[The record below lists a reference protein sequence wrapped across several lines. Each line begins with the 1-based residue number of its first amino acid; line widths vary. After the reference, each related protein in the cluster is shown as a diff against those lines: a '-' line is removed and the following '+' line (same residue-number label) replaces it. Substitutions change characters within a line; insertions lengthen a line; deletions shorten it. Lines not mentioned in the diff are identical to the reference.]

1 MASSQRAAR
10 ALTRAHTHTKLIL
23 SSAEQRRGVWGS
35 FSAVR
40 FVQRLS
46 SWTFGTVVCD
56 VAGGSNFCG
65 RSIQQAV
72 RIPRRA
78 RAVVVVVVVVVGGGG
93 GGGATTV

>member
-46 SWTFGTVVCD
+46 ARKFGTVVCD
-56 VAGGSNFCG
+56 VAGGSIFFG
-65 RSIQQAV
+65 
-72 RIPRRA
+72 
-78 RAVVVVVVVVVGGGG
+78 VV
-93 GGGATTV
+93 